1 MVLTFLENALNV
13 GIFPPTLNPNLKHK
27 AEFFENLF
35 SLTKET
41 S

>member
-1 MVLTFLENALNV
+1 MVFTFLESALNV
-13 GIFPPTLNPNLKHK
+13 GIFTPTPNPNLKHK